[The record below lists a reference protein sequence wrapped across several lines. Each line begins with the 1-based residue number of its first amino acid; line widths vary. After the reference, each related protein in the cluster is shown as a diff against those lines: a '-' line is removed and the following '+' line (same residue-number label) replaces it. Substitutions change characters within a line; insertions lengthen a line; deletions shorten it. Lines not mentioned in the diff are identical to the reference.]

1 MEKINELQYLGE
13 VVMINII
20 RLIYAWLL
28 PPGLFVLI
36 LLCAYIWSFGT
47 GNNSFLLAPTLII
60 YLLSIRFVS
69 YKLIKPLEDY
79 YKQPKV
85 SELKDAQAII
95 ILGGGCCNGA
105 PDFDG
110 EGQIPAIAAN
120 RFLMGLRLHNALHL
134 PLILPGGSSF
144 SQKTAEAEVAAR
156 TLRACGIE
164 DKNLIIE
171 RKSCNTS
178 ENAKFTKQL
187 CQAMG
192 FKKVILV
199 TSASHLP
206 RSTMLFRREGM
217 DVVPYPSDF
226 RTDNELKL
234 DVSTFTPNRFSLN
247 NTSSALKEYLGI
259 LAIKLGLQ

>member
-1 MEKINELQYLGE
+1 MEN
-13 VVMINII
+13 
-20 RLIYAWLL
+20 
-28 PPGLFVLI
+28 
-36 LLCAYIWSFGT
+36 
-47 GNNSFLLAPTLII
+47 
-60 YLLSIRFVS
+60 
-69 YKLIKPLEDY
+69 Y

-85 SELKDAQAII
+85 SELKDSQAIV
-95 ILGGGCCNGA
+95 ILGGGCCDGV

-134 PLILPGGSSF
+134 PIILPGGSGLS
-144 SQKTAEAEVAAR
+144 KKNVEAEVAAR

-164 DKNLIIE
+164 DKDLIIE
-171 RKSCNTS
+171 RKSRNTS

-226 RTDNELKL
+226 RTDKELKI
-234 DVSTFTPNRFSLN
+234 DIFTFTPNRFSLN
-247 NTSSALKEYLGI
+247 NTSSALKEFLGI